1 MPGHDTKAR
10 ADRERLR
17 SLGAGEDSGWH
28 QVRPPP
34 WTNVSTITRNQ
45 PAVPLPRAWQ
55 VRTRDIVAVLV
66 ANGILIGAMWLRHGG
81 LDELTDPS
89 GWFIATGELTAL
101 LGGYLALV
109 QLVLMS
115 RSPWLE
121 QVVGM
126 DGLAVAHRWVGFAC
140 VWLIVAHVLLTTI
153 GFALADGQNVI
164 VEAWTLLT
172 TYEFML
178 MAGVSL
184 LLFIGVAVSSVRMAR
199 RHLAYETWHGLH
211 LYAYLAIALGLGH
224 ELVTGSD
231 FAHDPLAWAYW
242 VGLYVVAAAM
252 IVVFRFVE
260 PFRVSLRHRFRV
272 VNVEREG
279 PGVVSIYLGGRDL
292 DQFPI
297 RAGQFVIVRFLA
309 WDGWW
314 RGHPYSISAAPNGRW
329 LRLTVKD
336 LGEDSTSL
344 ASLAIGTRVYLE
356 GPYGL
361 LTGARRLRRR
371 VLLIAGGIGIAPLRA
386 LFEELPAGP
395 GDLTLLYRASR
406 PRDVVFRDEL
416 DQLARARNAVVHYL
430 IGARGSR
437 AMPADPLSPAALER
451 LVPDLR
457 RREVYLCGPTPMM
470 EAVRDGLRAAR
481 VPRGQIHLERF
492 EF

>member
-1 MPGHDTKAR
+1 MTGNR
-10 ADRERLR
+10 R
-17 SLGAGEDSGWH
+17 
-28 QVRPPP
+28 
-34 WTNVSTITRNQ
+34 
-45 PAVPLPRAWQ
+45 AVPVPRGWSL
-55 VRTRDIVAVLV
+55 RTREITAVLV
-66 ANGILIGAMWLRHGG
+66 LNGLLIAAMWLRHGG
-81 LDELTDPS
+81 LDQLTDPS
-89 GWFIATGELTAL
+89 GWFIAAGELTAL
-101 LGGYLALV
+101 FGGYLALI

-126 DGLAVAHRWVGFAC
+126 DSLAAAHRWVGFVC
-140 VWLIVAHVLLTTI
+140 VWLIVGHVLLTTI
-153 GFALADGQNVI
+153 GFALVDGRNLV

-184 LLFIGVAVSSVRMAR
+184 VLFIGVAVSSVRVAR
-199 RHLAYETWHGLH
+199 RHLSYETWHGLH

-224 ELVTGSD
+224 QLVTGSD
-231 FAHDPLAWAYW
+231 FAHDPVAWVYW
-242 VGLYVVAAAM
+242 VSLYLIAAGLILA
-252 IVVFRFVE
+252 FRFVE
-260 PFRVSLRHRFRV
+260 PLVVSVRHRFRV

-279 PGVVSIYLGGRDL
+279 PGVISIYLGGRDL
-292 DQFPI
+292 DEFAI
-297 RAGQFVIVRFLA
+297 RAGQFVIVRFLVR
-309 WDGWW
+309 DGWW
-314 RGHPYSISAAPNGRW
+314 RGHPFSISAAPNGRW

-336 LGEDSTSL
+336 LGGDTMSM

-395 GDLTLLYRASR
+395 GDLTLVYRASR
-406 PRDVVFRDEL
+406 PTDIVFRDEL
-416 DQLARARNAVVHYL
+416 EYLAHTRGATVHYL

-437 AMPADPLSPAALER
+437 AMPFDPLTPAALRE

-457 RREVYLCGPTPMM
+457 QREVYLCGPTPMM
-470 EAVRDGLRAAR
+470 EAVRDGLRASGL
-481 VPRGQIHLERF
+481 PRGHIHFERF

>member
-1 MPGHDTKAR
+1 MTGNR
-10 ADRERLR
+10 R
-17 SLGAGEDSGWH
+17 
-28 QVRPPP
+28 
-34 WTNVSTITRNQ
+34 
-45 PAVPLPRAWQ
+45 AVPVPRGWSL
-55 VRTRDIVAVLV
+55 RTREITAVLV
-66 ANGILIGAMWLRHGG
+66 LNGLLIAAMWLRHGG
-81 LDELTDPS
+81 LDQLTDPS
-89 GWFIATGELTAL
+89 GWFIAAGELAAL
-101 LGGYLALV
+101 FGGYLALI

-126 DGLAVAHRWVGFAC
+126 DSLAAAHRWVGFVC
-140 VWLIVAHVLLTTI
+140 VWLIVGHVLLTTI
-153 GFALADGQNVI
+153 GFALVDGRNLV

-184 LLFIGVAVSSVRMAR
+184 VLFIGVAVSSVRVAR
-199 RHLAYETWHGLH
+199 RHLSYETWHGLH

-224 ELVTGSD
+224 QLVTGSD
-231 FAHDPLAWAYW
+231 FAHDPVAWVYW
-242 VGLYVVAAAM
+242 VSLYLIAAGLILA
-252 IVVFRFVE
+252 FRFVE
-260 PFRVSLRHRFRV
+260 PLVVSVRHRFRV

-279 PGVVSIYLGGRDL
+279 PGVISIYLGGRDL
-292 DQFPI
+292 DEFAI
-297 RAGQFVIVRFLA
+297 RAGQFVIVRFLVR
-309 WDGWW
+309 DGWW
-314 RGHPYSISAAPNGRW
+314 RGHPFSISAAPNGRW

-336 LGEDSTSL
+336 LGGDTMSM

-395 GDLTLLYRASR
+395 GDLTLVYRASR
-406 PRDVVFRDEL
+406 PTDIVFRDEL
-416 DQLARARNAVVHYL
+416 EYLAHARGATVHYL

-437 AMPADPLSPAALER
+437 AMPFDPLTPAALRE

-457 RREVYLCGPTPMM
+457 QREVYLCGPTPMM
-470 EAVRDGLRAAR
+470 EAVRDGLRASGL
-481 VPRGQIHLERF
+481 PRGHIHFERF